1 MEKINKEKLLTKPN
15 EIQIEKQEKI
25 LEIILKWCNNLT
37 IHAIPNIFRTEYLV
51 IRIIW
56 ILALLTSSGFCA
68 YMVYGSINNYLQFG
82 VITTI
87 RVTSENPMIFPSITL
102 CNANAFVTEESYSYT
117 DEFITN
123 IFGLNSSDILKN
135 EPKLSILYSKYPL
148 FMRYFAS
155 KFFIQN
161 AAFILNETQKKSFG
175 FPINKTLI
183 SCFFGL
189 NDCDESDFTYYYDFL
204 YGNCY
209 KFNTGKY
216 LNGSDQE
223 LKTISK
229 IGKQNGLMLELF
241 VGNANNPKSLSIY
254 SGAHLFI
261 HNDSLTPSTNEG
273 IDLNVGTST
282 NIAVHKSFIS
292 KLPKPYS
299 DCTDN
304 LDKINSFN
312 SELFRTIIKSNNIYR
327 RSDCFN
333 LCYQKKLLDQCGCYD
348 ASVQPLNANDDRI
361 CANEKQTL
369 CLYSVFDYFTKKGF
383 NELCSNDC
391 PVECHS
397 TQYSLSTSSLLYPS
411 RAYAHNM
418 LKDSNIISRFDD
430 NIKLDYELLKES
442 ILSVNIYFDALESTN
457 IEENVQTEFVD
468 LIAGIGG
475 TLGLFL
481 GVSALSLFEF
491 VEIFLEIFIFK
502 WKRLNK
508 ISFQKKF

>member
-1 MEKINKEKLLTKPN
+1 MKKLNPEENDEIENQTLEKGKSEKVMDIFIKWSESLT
-15 EIQIEKQEKI
+15 
-25 LEIILKWCNNLT
+25 L
-37 IHAIPNIFRTEYLV
+37 HAIPNIFRTKHLV
-51 IRIIW
+51 IRVLW
-56 ILALLTSSGFCA
+56 IFAFTISTFTCA
-68 YMVYGSINNYLQFG
+68 YMVSGSINNYLQFG

-87 RVTSENPMIFPSITL
+87 RVTSENPMTFPSITL
-102 CNANAFVTEESYSYT
+102 CNANAFVTEESYSFT

-123 IFGLNSSDILKN
+123 LFGLNSSDILENKSN
-135 EPKLSILYSKYPL
+135 ITTFNSKYPL
-148 FMRYFAS
+148 FVRYFAS

-175 FPINKTLI
+175 FTIKKTLI

-189 NDCDESDFTYYYDFL
+189 NYCDENDFIYYYDFM

-216 LNGSDQE
+216 LNGSDEE

-241 VGNANNPKSLSIY
+241 VGNANNPKSLSIF
-254 SGAHLFI
+254 SGAHIFI
-261 HNDSLTPSTNEG
+261 HNDSLTPSTYEG

-282 NIAVHKSFIS
+282 NIAVHKSYIS

-299 DCTDN
+299 DCTEN
-304 LDKINSFN
+304 LDKMNSFD
-312 SELFRTIIKSNNIYR
+312 SELFRAIIKSNNSYR
-327 RSDCFN
+327 RVDCLN

-348 ASVQPLNANDDRI
+348 TSVQPLNPNDDRI
-361 CANEKQTL
+361 CSNEKQTL
-369 CLYSVFDYFTKKGF
+369 CLYGVFDYFTKKGF

-418 LKDSNIISRFDD
+418 LKDSNIISRF
-430 NIKLDYELLKES
+430 
-442 ILSVNIYFDALESTN
+442 
-457 IEENVQTEFVD
+457 
-468 LIAGIGG
+468 GG
-475 TLGLFL
+475 NT
-481 GVSALSLFEF
+481 
-491 VEIFLEIFIFK
+491 
-502 WKRLNK
+502 
-508 ISFQKKF
+508 QC